1 MNEWLFKLFV
11 KDREHTED
19 QAVRGRYGTVG

>member
-11 KDREHTED
+11 KNREHTED
-19 QAVRGRYGTVG
+19 QAVRGRYGSVG